1 MSQKILESHTDGLPA
16 PRRYFAI
23 AVLLLTLVLV
33 VLDIAIANIALPSIA
48 ASLHA
53 SPSDTVWVVSSYQL
67 AVLVALLPCG
77 VIGEMVGPRRVFL
90 IGVGLFTLA
99 SAACAF
105 SGTLSMLVA
114 ARFVQG
120 LGGGAIMALGI
131 MNLRFSVPQRLLG
144 TIIGINAM
152 TVAIASA
159 AGPGIAGAILAV
171 APWPWLFAIN
181 IPLGIVVLAS
191 GSVLARTE
199 GVPRRL
205 DGRALVANSLMFVL
219 FFLGADRIAQ
229 APLAGGLLIAG
240 SAVCLFAL
248 LRIERRSAAPLVPID
263 LLATPAF
270 RFSAIASVCCF
281 TGQTLGVI
289 ALPFYLQ
296 HGLGMTATE
305 AGLYMMPWPAAV
317 AVTAPISGWL
327 ADRVKTAWL
336 CAAGGALLAV
346 GLIGVGLLPDGTHHV
361 IFIAGTVIAGLGF
374 GLFQTPN
381 NRILLLSA
389 PKARSGA
396 AGAMQGTAR
405 LTGQTLGA
413 IAMAVIFGVVPLA
426 SAPDMALV
434 LAAAFAGLAAVVS
447 LGRVRHE
454 AAGKKRDDGDG
465 ALVATEA

>member
-1 MSQKILESHTDGLPA
+1 MSIALPIADSDAEGLPA
-16 PRRYFAI
+16 PRRQIAV

-33 VLDIAIANIALPSIA
+33 VLDGAIANIALPSIA

-53 SPSDTVWVVSSYQL
+53 SPGDAVWVVSSYQL
-67 AVLVALLPCG
+67 AVLVMLLPCG

-90 IGVGLFTLA
+90 AGVALFTLS

-105 SGTLSMLVA
+105 SGSLPALVA

-152 TVAIASA
+152 TIAIASA

-171 APWPWLFAIN
+171 ASWHWLFAVN
-181 IPLGIVVLAS
+181 IPLGMVVLAS
-191 GSVLARTE
+191 GSALAGTK
-199 GVPRRL
+199 GVARRL
-205 DGRALVANSLMFVL
+205 DVRALAANTLMFLL
-219 FFLGADRIAQ
+219 FFFGADRVAEAPAQ
-229 APLAGGLLIAG
+229 GALLIAG
-240 SAVCLFAL
+240 SVACLFGL
-248 LRIERRSAAPLVPID
+248 LRIERRSAAPLVPTD
-263 LLATPAF
+263 LFAAPAF
-270 RFSAIASVCCF
+270 RFSVAASVCCF
-281 TGQTLGVI
+281 TGQMLGLV

-296 HGLGMTATE
+296 HRLGMSPTE

-317 AVTAPISGWL
+317 AVIAPISGRL
-327 ADRVKTAWL
+327 ANRVKTAWL
-336 CAAGGALLAV
+336 CGAGGALLAV
-346 GLIGVGLLPDGTHHV
+346 GLAAIGLMPTDPHGAIFV
-361 IFIAGTVIAGLGF
+361 IGTVFAGLGF

-389 PKARSGA
+389 PKARSGG

-413 IAMAVIFGVVPLA
+413 IAMALIFGVVPLA
-426 SAPDMALV
+426 SAPEVALV

-447 LGRVRHE
+447 LGRMRHE
-454 AAGKKRDDGDG
+454 AAG
-465 ALVATEA
+465 

>member
-1 MSQKILESHTDGLPA
+1 MLQTILEPHADGLPA
-16 PRRYFAI
+16 PRRHFAI

-33 VLDIAIANIALPSIA
+33 VLDSAIANIALPSIA

-53 SPSDTVWVVSSYQL
+53 NPSDTVWVVSSYQL

-90 IGVGLFTLA
+90 AGVALFTLA

-105 SGTLSMLVA
+105 SSTLSMLVA

-152 TVAIASA
+152 TIAVASA

-171 APWPWLFAIN
+171 ASWPLLFAVN
-181 IPLGIVVLAS
+181 IPLGIVVLTA
-191 GSVLARTE
+191 GGVLAGPK
-199 GVPRRL
+199 GVARRL
-205 DGRALVANSLMFVL
+205 DGRAVAANTLMFVL
-219 FFLGADRIAQ
+219 FFIGADRVAS
-229 APLAGGLLIAG
+229 APVSAGLLIAG
-240 SAVCLFAL
+240 SIACLFWL
-248 LRIERRSAAPLVPID
+248 LRLERRSAAPLVPID

-270 RFSAIASVCCF
+270 RVSVIASVCCF

-305 AGLYMMPWPAAV
+305 AGIYMMPWPAAV
-317 AVTAPISGWL
+317 ALIAPISGGL

-336 CAAGGALLAV
+336 CATGGALLA
-346 GLIGVGLLPDGTHHV
+346 L
-361 IFIAGTVIAGLGF
+361 
-374 GLFQTPN
+374 
-381 NRILLLSA
+381 
-389 PKARSGA
+389 
-396 AGAMQGTAR
+396 
-405 LTGQTLGA
+405 
-413 IAMAVIFGVVPLA
+413 
-426 SAPDMALV
+426 
-434 LAAAFAGLAAVVS
+434 GLAAVGLLTS
-447 LGRVRHE
+447 
-454 AAGKKRDDGDG
+454 AGWFSSSAR
-465 ALVATEA
+465 

>member
-1 MSQKILESHTDGLPA
+1 MDGLPA
-16 PRRYFAI
+16 PRRHLAI

-33 VLDIAIANIALPSIA
+33 VLDSAIANIALPSIA

-77 VIGEMVGPRRVFL
+77 VIGEMMGPRRVFL
-90 IGVGLFTLA
+90 AGVALFTLA

-105 SGTLSMLVA
+105 SSTLHMLVT

-131 MNLRFSVPQRLLG
+131 MNLRLSVPQRLLG
-144 TIIGINAM
+144 TIIGVNAM
-152 TVAIASA
+152 TIAIASA

-171 APWPWLFAIN
+171 TSWPWLFAVN

-191 GSVLARTE
+191 GTVLARAE
-199 GVPRRL
+199 GVARRL
-205 DGRALVANSLMFVL
+205 DGRALVANTLMFVL
-219 FFLGADRIAQ
+219 FFLGADRVAQ
-229 APLAGGLLIAG
+229 TPMSGGLQIAG
-240 SAVCLFAL
+240 SVVCLLAL
-248 LRIERRSAAPLVPID
+248 LRVERRSAAPLVPLD
-263 LLATPAF
+263 LLAVPAF
-270 RFSAIASVCCF
+270 RFSVIASVCCF
-281 TGQTLGVI
+281 AGQMLGVI

-296 HGLGMTATE
+296 HRLGMTATE

-317 AVTAPISGWL
+317 AVIAPISGRL

-336 CAAGGALLAV
+336 CAAGGALLAIGLASV
-346 GLIGVGLLPDGTHHV
+346 GLMPADPSGVTFV
-361 IFIAGTVIAGLGF
+361 IGTVIAGLGF

-389 PKARSGA
+389 PKARSGG

-413 IAMAVIFGVVPLA
+413 IAMAVIFGLVPLA
-426 SAPDMALV
+426 SAQEVALV
-434 LAAAFAGLAAVVS
+434 LAATFAGLAAVVS

-454 AAGKKRDDGDG
+454 AAN
-465 ALVATEA
+465 

>member
-1 MSQKILESHTDGLPA
+1 MSQTIPDPHADGLPS
-16 PRRYFAI
+16 PRRYFAV

-33 VLDIAIANIALPSIA
+33 VLDGAIANIALPSIA
-48 ASLHA
+48 ASLKA
-53 SPSDTVWVVSSYQL
+53 SPSDTVWVISSYQL

-77 VIGEMVGPRRVFL
+77 AIGEMLGARRVFL
-90 IGVGLFTLA
+90 GGVALFTLA

-105 SGTLSMLVA
+105 SSTLAMLVA

-131 MNLRFSVPQRLLG
+131 MNMRFSVPHRLLG

-152 TVAIASA
+152 TVAISSA

-191 GSVLARTE
+191 GAVLAPTQ
-199 GVPRRL
+199 GVARKL
-205 DGRALVANSLMFVL
+205 DGRALAASGLMFVL
-219 FFLGADRIAQ
+219 FFIGADRVAE
-229 APLAGGLLIAG
+229 APVSGGLLIAG

-248 LRIERRSAAPLVPID
+248 LRIERGSLAPIVPTDLFAA
-263 LLATPAF
+263 AAF

-281 TGQTLGVI
+281 TGQTLGAI

-296 HGLGMTATE
+296 HGLGMTATA

-317 AVTAPISGWL
+317 AIVAPISGRL

-336 CAAGGALLAV
+336 CASGGILLAIGLV
-346 GLIGVGLLPDGTHHV
+346 GIGLLPDDPRHV
-361 IFIAGTVIAGLGF
+361 TFIVGTVIAGLGF

-413 IAMAVIFGVVPLA
+413 ITMAVIFSIVPLTV
-426 SAPDMALV
+426 APTVALV
-434 LAAAFAGLAAVVS
+434 LAAVFATVAAVVS
-447 LGRVRHE
+447 LGRARHE
-454 AAGKKRDDGDG
+454 VEGWNRAMTSAS
-465 ALVATEA
+465 

>member
-1 MSQKILESHTDGLPA
+1 MSQMIFETHADGLPA
-16 PRRYFAI
+16 PRRYLAI

-33 VLDIAIANIALPSIA
+33 VLDSAIANIALPSIA

-77 VIGEMVGPRRVFL
+77 VIGEMVGSRRVFL
-90 IGVGLFTLA
+90 AGVALFTLA

-105 SGTLSMLVA
+105 SGTLPMLVA

-131 MNLRFSVPQRLLG
+131 MNLRLSVPQHLLG
-144 TIIGINAM
+144 TIIGVNAM
-152 TVAIASA
+152 TIAIASA

-171 APWPWLFAIN
+171 APWPWLFAVN

-191 GSVLARTE
+191 GTVLARTE
-199 GVPRRL
+199 GAARRL
-205 DGRALVANSLMFVL
+205 DGKALVANTLMFVL
-219 FFLGADRIAQ
+219 FFLGADRVAQ
-229 APLAGGLLIAG
+229 SPVSGGLLITG
-240 SAVCLFAL
+240 SVACLFGL

-270 RFSAIASVCCF
+270 RFSVIASVCCF
-281 TGQTLGVI
+281 TGQMLSLI

-296 HGLGMTATE
+296 HRLGMTATE

-317 AVTAPISGWL
+317 MVIAPISGRL

-336 CAAGGALLAV
+336 CAAGGVLLAIGLASVALLPADPR
-346 GLIGVGLLPDGTHHV
+346 GV
-361 IFIAGTVIAGLGF
+361 IFVIGTVIAGLGF

-413 IAMAVIFGVVPLA
+413 IAMAVIFEVVSPA
-426 SAPDMALV
+426 SAPEVALV
-434 LAAAFAGLAAVVS
+434 LAASFAGLAAVVS

-454 AAGKKRDDGDG
+454 VVG
-465 ALVATEA
+465 